1 MIIVIGGETAS
12 GKSNLAFKIARE
24 FNGIIINADAFA
36 FYKELNIGTAKPST
50 EELASVPTF
59 LFNNVSLNESYSIY
73 EYQRDGRKI
82 IDEYKDTNRPI
93 IIVGGSGLYI
103 RALLYNYELRADN
116 EVVVEDNP
124 SISNIELYSRLKD
137 IDEEAAHKI
146 HPNNRKR
153 ILRALNVSLSGE
165 ETKSKI
171 DEKTTN
177 EPLYPHF
184 VVGLAQNGDELTASI
199 TNRTTKMFEL
209 GLKEEAL
216 ALAKIASPHNQA
228 LQAIGYKEI
237 INNPDLN
244 DDALIALISI
254 KTRQLAKRQRTFF
267 KNQFKT
273 IWFYNSNDAYL
284 YVKERILKNG

>member
-12 GKSNLAFKIARE
+12 GKSDLAFKIAKE

-36 FYKELNIGTAKPST
+36 FYKELNIGTAKPSLA
-50 EELASVPTF
+50 ELASVPTF
-59 LFNNVSLNESYSIY
+59 LFNNISLNESYSIY

-82 IDEYKDTNRPI
+82 IEVYKDSNRPI

-103 RALLYNYELRADN
+103 RALLYNYELR
-116 EVVVEDNP
+116 EDNRVSVSDDP
-124 SISNIELYSRLKD
+124 NISNIDLYSRLKE
-137 IDEEAAHKI
+137 IDEESALKI

-153 ILRALNVSLSGE
+153 ILRALNVSLSGT
-165 ETKSKI
+165 ETKSEL
-171 DEKTTN
+171 DDKTTE

-184 VVGLAQNGDELTASI
+184 VVALAQNSDELTDSI
-199 TNRTTKMFEL
+199 TKRTTQMFKL

-216 ALAKIASPHNQA
+216 ALAKIASPNNQA

-244 DDALIALISI
+244 DEALITLISI

-267 KNQFKT
+267 KNQFNT
-273 IWFYNSNDAYL
+273 IWFYNSNEAYL
-284 YVKERILKNG
+284 YLKERILKSG